1 MANSDTVYLLDSS
14 IYIFRAW
21 FGYPDSIVD
30 QQGRPVN
37 AVYGY
42 WRQLLQETARRTPR
56 YLLAA
61 FDESLFSGFRHQLYP
76 DYKANRAL
84 PDAALAH
91 QLDACRRLTDALG
104 ITTLSSQVYEADDV
118 LATAAVVARAA
129 GFSVDVVS
137 RDKDLAQIV
146 TPGDAWSDWS
156 SGVSHDHAAL
166 HEQWGVPPAA
176 IPDLLALTGD
186 AVDNIPGVPKVG
198 KKSAMVLLQ
207 HFGDLENLLS
217 RLDEVPS
224 LPLRGARTVADQLVA
239 HQQEALLYRELIRLH
254 QADCAIEADDLQR
267 REVDADQVM
276 AVLQDL
282 DLGKAFV
289 REWERY
295 RS

>member
-1 MANSDTVYLLDSS
+1 MANSDTVYLLDAS

-30 QQGRPVN
+30 QHGRPVN

-42 WRQLLQETARRTPR
+42 WRQLLQGIEQRTPR

-104 ITTLSSQVYEADDV
+104 VTTRSSQVYEADDV
-118 LATAAVVARAA
+118 LATAANVARTA
-129 GFSVDVVS
+129 GFAVDVVS

-146 TPGDAWSDWS
+146 TPGDAWSDWA
-156 SGVSHDHAAL
+156 SGISHGHAAL

-198 KKSAMVLLQ
+198 KKSATVLLQ
-207 HFGDLENLLS
+207 HFGDLENLFS
-217 RLDEVPS
+217 RLDEVLS
-224 LPLRGARTVADQLVA
+224 LPLRGARTLADQLAA

-267 REVDADQVM
+267 REVDADQVL

-282 DLGKAFV
+282 DLGNAFV

-295 RS
+295 RL